1 MQAPPAA
8 AADASVAAALATAEP
23 VAEIAADLEAVGA
36 MWPAVVE
43 LVRGENAL
51 VGAVVGEARPVAV
64 DGEDLTLAFAT
75 TAPFL
80 KKKAEDPNNRMIV
93 GEALRA
99 VTGRRWRLSYE
110 LREVLGAGQPAEPE
124 QRSEED
130 WIRRFMDEFDA
141 EEVPEEWEPDPA
153 TSAAD
158 GERGAP
164 AATSNE
170 KGA

>member
-1 MQAPPAA
+1 VELAQAPATGAA
-8 AADASVAAALATAEP
+8 ASEPAVGVVAD
-23 VAEIAADLEAVGA
+23 DLEGVAG

-64 DGEDLTLAFAT
+64 SGDDLTLAFAT

-110 LREVLGAGQPAEPE
+110 LREELSSE
-124 QRSEED
+124 QAPHAQSSEED

-141 EEVPEEWEPDPA
+141 EEVPLEWEPDPA
-153 TSAAD
+153 DAAAQ
-158 GERGAP
+158 GETGAH
-164 AATSNE
+164 AATSYQ

>member
-1 MQAPPAA
+1 
-8 AADASVAAALATAEP
+8 
-23 VAEIAADLEAVGA
+23 

-51 VGAVVGEARPVAV
+51 VGAVIGEARPVAV
-64 DGEDLTLAFAT
+64 EGDDLTLAFAT

-93 GEALRA
+93 GEALRS

-110 LREVLGAGQPAEPE
+110 LREALGAEERAQPQE
-124 QRSEED
+124 RSEED

-141 EEVPEEWEPDPA
+141 EEVPEEWEPDA
-153 TSAAD
+153 AISAGQ
-158 GERGAP
+158 GERGAH